1 MRKMIC
7 MVCPRAAGHRGNMQ
21 PVLALDRVMVFQDT
35 SVFLPGDFHGQ
46 RNLVGYG
53 PWGCKESDMRKHLSI
68 SIFQEIDVLRMAS
81 FG

>member
-1 MRKMIC
+1 MM
-7 MVCPRAAGHRGNMQ
+7 CPCAAGHRGSVQ
-21 PVLALDRVMVFQDT
+21 PVLALNRVMGFQNT
-35 SVFLPGDFHGQ
+35 SVFLPGEFHGQ

-53 PWGCKESDMRKHLSI
+53 PCGCKESDTRKHLSI